1 MALVLMPG
9 VSMSRI
15 SMPAVSM
22 AVAPMARISGAGV
35 SMANGRLYCA
45 DGDVQLSQ
53 TFEYSQGFRMDRA
66 MAARKISRHIELLSR
81 IYRRLLAY

>member
-9 VSMSRI
+9 VLMPRI

-22 AVAPMARISGAGV
+22 VVAPMAQISGAGV
-35 SMANGRLYCA
+35 SMADGRLYCA
-45 DGDVQLSQ
+45 DGVVQLSQ
-53 TFEYSQGFRMDRA
+53 TFEYSQGFCIDGA

-81 IYRRLLAY
+81 MYRRLLAY